1 MFKENLRRL
10 IKHPKIQAHRD
21 IKVLLITP
29 PPIDEWG
36 FDHWDE
42 PGRSGRKAVTAQQYA
57 EGARKVGEEMGVAV
71 VDLWSACMKEATV
84 GWNASLQSERGVE
97 LLMPGDKRA
106 ERNVVLA
113 RLLYDGE
120 SFSQRSDVD
129 TTLTVQ

>member
-57 EGARKVGEEMGVAV
+57 EGARKVSEEMGVAV
-71 VDLWSACMKEATV
+71 VDLWSDCMKEATV
-84 GWNASLQSERGVE
+84 GWNASLKSERGV
-97 LLMPGDKRA
+97 
-106 ERNVVLA
+106 
-113 RLLYDGE
+113 
-120 SFSQRSDVD
+120 
-129 TTLTVQ
+129 